1 MSDLPLSARV
11 TPHRSVRARVA
22 LFTGLSGVVF
32 AVLMAAWVV
41 QDQRARLQDAVGTVV
56 RREAHVAG
64 QLISAL
70 LAERQSQILQLAS
83 LPELS
88 TGMPDAGAVRLL
100 LERVRSY
107 HPEFEWLAITS
118 GQGVVLTASGARLER
133 SDAARA
139 SWFVHG
145 RQSPWIGVPSPPGEL
160 APFLPLDVD
169 GRPVLLLDMA
179 VPVVDY
185 EGRTLGVLV
194 AKLNWRWI
202 MDQQAGISAHD
213 ANARDTLLLGPQ
225 GEVWLGPAS
234 AIGRRL
240 LPTSG
245 TMVASGEPARPV
257 TWPDLGERLSAAAP
271 LPLKLGEAAS
281 PGVMVVRQD
290 PRQLLGP
297 GEALGWR
304 LLGFGLL
311 GAALFMALSWWLA
324 GQIVRPLQSLTAA
337 AQALRDGAQAAFTP
351 VHTRDDE
358 IGTLSLALQGMQDQL
373 QARMQEL
380 AAYRDHLEEKIG
392 ERTVQLTHALDRAE
406 SANRAKSAFI
416 ANMSHE
422 IRTPMNAIMGASFLL
437 KQAPLAQ
444 TDAARLQVIEQAAT
458 HLLDIINAI
467 LDLSKIEAGMFTL
480 HPEAVNLPVLF
491 AQCVDMVSARAQDKG
506 LQLVVDDGHC
516 PPWVTVD
523 RTRLSQVLINLLS
536 NAVKFS
542 DRGCVQLVAS
552 AQAASAEQAGSVN
565 LHIEVRDE
573 GIGIDPAQQGRLFNA
588 FVQADDSTTR
598 RHGGTGLGLAITRS
612 LVECMGGRVGVTSA
626 LGQGSVFWFML
637 TVPLARPPAALPMTS
652 GQGGLPGAP
661 APVAEVRLPAG
672 ARSPQLDAALQA
684 LRQRH
689 GDKVVLVADDN
700 PVNRMLTT
708 ELLAMA
714 GLQTVAATHGQEAV
728 DAVLNPGD
736 RPVALVLMD
745 VHMPGMDGMQ
755 ATRAIRQHPEHQHLP
770 ILAMTASVLQQ
781 EQDDCLRAGMN
792 AHLSK
797 PMDTHQLFTSLLY
810 WLDHR
815 TPSTVTP

>member
-32 AVLMAAWVV
+32 AVLMAGWVV

-83 LPELS
+83 LPELT

-107 HPEFEWLAITS
+107 HPEFEWLAMTS
-118 GQGVVLTASGARLER
+118 AQGVVLTASGARLER

-139 SWFVHG
+139 PWFVHG
-145 RQSPWIGVPSPPGEL
+145 RQGPWIGVPSPAGEL

-245 TMVASGEPARPV
+245 GMVAPGEPARPV

-304 LLGFGLL
+304 LLGFGLS
-311 GAALFMALSWWLA
+311 GAALFMGLSWWLA

-337 AQALRDGAQAAFTP
+337 AQALRDGAQGAFTP

-437 KQAPLAQ
+437 KQAPLPQA
-444 TDAARLQVIEQAAT
+444 DATRLQVIEQAAT

-480 HPEAVNLPVLF
+480 HPEAVNLPALF
-491 AQCVDMVSARAQDKG
+491 TQCVDMVSARAQEKG
-506 LQLVVDDGHC
+506 LKLVVDHGRC
-516 PPWVTVD
+516 PTWVMVD

-552 AQAASAEQAGSVN
+552 AQAAAAGQADGVN

-612 LVECMGGRVGVTSA
+612 LVECMAGRIGITSA
-626 LGQGSVFWFML
+626 IGQGSVFWFTL
-637 TVPLARPPAALPMTS
+637 TVPLASP
-652 GQGGLPGAP
+652 
-661 APVAEVRLPAG
+661 PVAPPGLSERVTEVGLQAG
-672 ARSPQLDAALQA
+672 ARSPQLDAALET

-714 GLQTVAATHGQEAV
+714 GLRTIVATNGHEAV
-728 DAVLNPGD
+728 DAVLHPGE

-755 ATRAIRQHPEHQHLP
+755 ATRAIRQHPEHLRLP

-797 PMDTHQLFTSLLY
+797 PMDTHQLFASLLY

-815 TPSTVTP
+815 TPATVVT